1 MFDNSVQ
8 KAEYNF
14 SKQNFVVYSKN
25 VFICVKLFL
34 KMYNFL
40 EKDYGVLLFFK
51 YVNTQSINL
60 VGPVDDKKHRAFYMY

>member
-25 VFICVKLFL
+25 VFIRDKLL
-34 KMYNFL
+34 IKMYNFL
-40 EKDYGVLLFFK
+40 DKDCGVLLFFK

-60 VGPVDDKKHRAFYMY
+60 VGPMDDKKT